1 MRVCFRVLLQRVGL
15 IGDRFLNVF
24 REKFYIRILIQKFG
38 NDFFLFVCS
47 CKILALP
54 NLPSS
59 LSLSSS
65 SNIDEEWCS
74 NDELSDEYEIDESSV
89 DDEHPSSTSGPRV
102 KKHVNKGR
110 WTKDE
115 DEVRDTRPREESL
128 LSLSEGDFVYCFLG
142 C

>member
-1 MRVCFRVLLQRVGL
+1 M
-15 IGDRFLNVF
+15 
-24 REKFYIRILIQKFG
+24 
-38 NDFFLFVCS
+38 
-47 CKILALP
+47 P
-54 NLPSS
+54 NLSSS

-115 DEVRDTRPREESL
+115 DEVRGTRPREESL
-128 LSLSEGDFVYCFLG
+128 RRRVSSVSAKEILFIFLG

>member
-1 MRVCFRVLLQRVGL
+1 MSQ
-15 IGDRFLNVF
+15 
-24 REKFYIRILIQKFG
+24 
-38 NDFFLFVCS
+38 
-47 CKILALP
+47 
-54 NLPSS
+54 SS
-59 LSLSSS
+59 VHSS

-115 DEVRDTRPREESL
+115 DEKLKGLVEQHGEKWEVIAAGFPDRNDVQCQQRWHKVVNPELVKGPWTKE
-128 LSLSEGDFVYCFLG
+128 
-142 C
+142 

>member
-1 MRVCFRVLLQRVGL
+1 MPKPCLTSPL
-15 IGDRFLNVF
+15 
-24 REKFYIRILIQKFG
+24 
-38 NDFFLFVCS
+38 
-47 CKILALP
+47 
-54 NLPSS
+54 

-128 LSLSEGDFVYCFLG
+128 RRRVSSVSAKEILFVVFGDVDKEITYVHIYSCTCRLYILYVVRIYTMHTHVG
-142 C
+142 M